1 VGGEDRLAPRILEEA
16 MIRPILVLAA
26 VLLLACGGGD
36 RPPGE
41 IEGAPRPPASVIAA
55 AKAQEAAGAELA
67 RRAGAERRAE
77 PKQIL
82 FGDLHAHT
90 TYSLDA
96 FAWSLPLVG
105 GEGAHPP
112 ADACDFARHCS
123 ALDFFALTD
132 HGESLTPEH
141 WTAEKETLRQCNARA
156 GDPAN
161 PDLVAFLGFE
171 WTQVG
176 RTPETHF
183 GHRCV
188 IFPGLADEELPAR
201 PINSRAAPIQEEWV
215 EAGQKAAM
223 GRWLDPLNWRF
234 YSDLAWLADRVEAM
248 PICEAG
254 VDTRELPDDCSER
267 APTPDVLLEKLG
279 QWNLDALVIP
289 HGTTWGSYTPMGST
303 LDKQLSRAFYD
314 RERQPVIE
322 LMSGHGNSEEYR
334 ETRAIER
341 VEAGEPVCPE
351 PTPDYLPCCWRA
363 GEMMHERCGDLPEQE
378 CQARVEEAKRLV
390 LAADISLERV
400 FPDASPEEWLDC
412 GQCRDCFKPSFGY
425 RPGSSVQYGL
435 ALTNFEE
442 QDDQGRPL
450 RFRYGFLGSSDNH
463 TGRPGTGYKQVDR
476 HLQTDTVG
484 AASKMVEG
492 IVERIAGTDQSVED
506 PNRPQPAPPEG
517 GGPGAERVASF
528 WYPGGL
534 VAVHSE
540 GRSHDAVFEALQ
552 RREVYATSGPR
563 ILLWFDL
570 VNHPDA
576 PRAMGSELS
585 LAENPRF
592 EVRAVGAFEQEPGCP
607 ESAELGLSPERLDQ
621 LCHGRCYH
629 PGDRQHAI
637 IAIEVV
643 RIRPQSHPGEQ
654 VGDLI
659 EDPWRRFECEPD
671 PAGCVV
677 RFEDEEFAAGGRD
690 VVYYARALQEPT
702 PAINGAPMSTEFDAQ
717 GRAVS
722 VEICSGSYRTPS
734 DDDCLAPVTERAWSS
749 PIFVDYGGSG
759 LGASASPGAEQEIE
773 EGLGAE

>member
-1 VGGEDRLAPRILEEA
+1 
-16 MIRPILVLAA
+16 MIRSSILLA
-26 VLLLACGGGD
+26 VMVLLACGGSD

-41 IEGAPRPPASVIAA
+41 IEGAPRGAESLAA
-55 AKAQEAAGAELA
+55 AARAQEAASERLA
-67 RRAGAERRAE
+67 KSAGAKRQAA

-141 WTAEKETLRQCNARA
+141 WAIEKETLRQCNARA
-156 GDPAN
+156 GDPGN

-176 RTPETHF
+176 QTPETHF

-188 IFPGLADEELPAR
+188 VFPGLDDDDLPAR
-201 PINSRAAPIQEEWV
+201 PINSRPAPIQEEWV
-215 EAGQKAAM
+215 EAGQEAAM

-234 YSDLAWLADRVEAM
+234 YADLAWLADRVESL
-248 PICEAG
+248 PVCESG
-254 VDTRELPDDCSER
+254 VDTRELPLDCSER
-267 APTPDVLLEKLG
+267 APTPDVLLEKLA
-279 QWNLDALVIP
+279 QWNLEALVIP

-303 LDKQLSRAFYD
+303 LDKQLRRAYYD
-314 RERQPVIE
+314 PESQPVIE

-334 ETRAIER
+334 GTRAIER
-341 VEAGEPVCPE
+341 GDGGEPVCPE
-351 PTPDYLPCCWRA
+351 PTPGYLPCCWRA
-363 GEMMHERCGDLPEQE
+363 GEIMRERCGDLPESE
-378 CQARVEEAKRLV
+378 CEARVEEAKRLV
-390 LAADISLERV
+390 LEADIALERV
-400 FPDASPEEWLDC
+400 FPDADPEEWLDC

-425 RPGSSVQYGL
+425 RAGSSVQYGL
-435 ALTNFEE
+435 ALTNFDEA
-442 QDDQGRPL
+442 DDQGRPL
-450 RFRYGFLGSSDNH
+450 RYRYGFLASSDNH

-484 AASKMVEG
+484 AASGMVEG
-492 IVERIAGTDQSVED
+492 LVERIAGTGQSVED
-506 PNRPQPAPPEG
+506 PRRPQPVPLDAG
-517 GGPGAERVASF
+517 GGPGPERVASF

-534 VAVHSE
+534 VAVHAE
-540 GRSHDAVFEALQ
+540 GRTQDAIFDALR

-570 VNHPDA
+570 TNDPAVPQ
-576 PRAMGSELS
+576 PMGSELS
-585 LAENPRF
+585 LGENPRF
-592 EVRAVGAFEQEPGCP
+592 EVRAVGASVQKPGCP
-607 ESAELGLSPERLDQ
+607 ESAQSGLSPERIEK

-629 PGDRQHAI
+629 PGDEQHAI
-637 IAIEVV
+637 AAIEVV
-643 RIRPQSHPGEQ
+643 RIRPQSRPGER
-654 VGDLI
+654 VDDLI
-659 EDPWRRFECEPD
+659 EDPWRRFECDPD

-677 RFEDEEFAAGGRD
+677 RFEDEEFAAAGRD
-690 VVYYARALQEPT
+690 VVYYARALQVPT
-702 PAINGAPMSTEFDAQ
+702 PAINGDPMSTEFDAQ
-717 GRAVS
+717 GRATS
-722 VEICSGSYRTPS
+722 VTICSGSYRTPVE
-734 DDDCLAPVTERAWSS
+734 DDCLAPVSERAWSS
-749 PIFVDYGGSG
+749 PIYVDYGGSG
-759 LGASASPGAEQEIE
+759 LTVSTSPGGDEEIE

>member
-1 VGGEDRLAPRILEEA
+1 MTIRTSVSLA
-16 MIRPILVLAA
+16 VL
-26 VLLLACGGGD
+26 LLLACGGGD

-41 IEGAPRPPASVIAA
+41 IEGAPRPAASLAAA
-55 AKAQEAAGAELA
+55 AKAQVAAQKKLA
-67 RRAGAERRAE
+67 RAFDAERHAV

-176 RTPETHF
+176 RTPATHY

-188 IFPGLADEELPAR
+188 IFPGLADDQLPAR
-201 PINSRAAPIQEEWV
+201 AINSRPAPIQEEWV
-215 EAGQKAAM
+215 AAGREAGM

-234 YSDLAWLADRVEAM
+234 YSDLAWLADRVEAL
-248 PICEAG
+248 PVCESG
-254 VDTRELPDDCSER
+254 VDTRELPPDCSER
-267 APTPDVLLEKLG
+267 APTPDVLLEKLR
-279 QWNLDALVIP
+279 QWDLGELVIP
-289 HGTTWGSYTPMGST
+289 HGTTWGSYTPMGSA
-303 LDKQLSRAFYD
+303 LDKQLSRAYYD

-334 ETRAIER
+334 PWRSIER
-341 VEAGEPVCPE
+341 DEGGEPVCPE

-363 GEMMHERCGDLPEQE
+363 GEIMRERCGDLPPEE
-378 CQARVEEAKRLV
+378 CEARVEEAKRLV
-390 LAADISLERV
+390 LEADIGLEGV
-400 FPDASPEEWLDC
+400 FPDASPEDWLDC

-425 RPGSSVQYGL
+425 RAGGSVQYGL
-435 ALTNFEE
+435 ALSNFEE
-442 QDDQGRPL
+442 RDDQGRPL
-450 RFRYGFLGSSDNH
+450 RFRYGFLASSDNH

-484 AASKMVEG
+484 AASRMVEG
-492 IVERIAGTDQSVED
+492 VVERIAGSDQSVED
-506 PNRPQPAPPEG
+506 PNRPQPVPPETSL
-517 GGPGAERVASF
+517 GPGAERIASF

-534 VAVHSE
+534 VAVHSA
-540 GRSHDAVFEALQ
+540 GRTQEAIFEALR

-570 VNHPDA
+570 VNDPEA
-576 PRAMGSELS
+576 PRPMGSELR

-592 EVRAVGAFEQEPGCP
+592 EARAVGASVQQPGCP
-607 ESAELGLSPERLDQ
+607 ESARTGLSPERLEQ

-629 PGDRQHAI
+629 PGDEQHPI
-637 IAIEVV
+637 VAIEVV
-643 RIRPQSHPGEQ
+643 RIRPQSRPGEP

-677 RFEDEEFAAGGRD
+677 RFEDEEFGGAGRD
-690 VVYYARALQEPT
+690 ALYYVRALQEPT
-702 PAINGAPMSTEFDAQ
+702 AAINGAPMSTEFDAE

-722 VEICSGSYRTPS
+722 VSICSGSYRTPE
-734 DDDCLAPVTERAWSS
+734 DDDCLAPVSERAWSS
-749 PIFVDYGGSG
+749 PIYLDFSG
-759 LGASASPGAEQEIE
+759 TPGAASEREP
-773 EGLGAE
+773 GGR